1 LDLIAELLVGLAVFP
16 LSFERQGFVDVWQA
30 VELEAKFTRI
40 AAYGYGCPA
49 VVTQAM
55 VTPFPTSTSVGYD
68 ISDFFGRVLWP
79 SSTKCQRRR
88 THACERGFAAGGRVV
103 EIERL
108 EFVVSWRRDREVRVG
123 PAAP

>member
-1 LDLIAELLVGLAVFP
+1 MSDSKIPKESDNRRVGI
-16 LSFERQGFVDVWQA
+16 SFERQGFVDVWQA

-79 SSTKCQRRR
+79 APRPFFLEALLSSGDLSAAMYLQSSIPQISGKLQQRV
-88 THACERGFAAGGRVV
+88 C
-103 EIERL
+103 
-108 EFVVSWRRDREVRVG
+108 
-123 PAAP
+123 

>member
-1 LDLIAELLVGLAVFP
+1 MSAWLRLPGLDLIAELLVGLAVFP

-79 SSTKCQRRR
+79 APRPFFLEALLSSGDLSAAMYLQSSIPQISGKLQQRV
-88 THACERGFAAGGRVV
+88 C
-103 EIERL
+103 
-108 EFVVSWRRDREVRVG
+108 
-123 PAAP
+123 